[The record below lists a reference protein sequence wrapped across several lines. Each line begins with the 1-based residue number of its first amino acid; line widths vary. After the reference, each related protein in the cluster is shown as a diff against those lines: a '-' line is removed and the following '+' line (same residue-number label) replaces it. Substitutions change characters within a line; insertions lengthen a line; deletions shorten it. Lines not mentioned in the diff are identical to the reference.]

1 MEITATGLKDDE
13 INITQF
19 SRKSIY
25 LVQRFLLFGN
35 SFVRRVI
42 GRGPP
47 DAGPLGRAGFQ
58 ESQGQ
63 HPDCIVSHP
72 CDCVAKLLSKPGV

>member
-47 DAGPLGRAGFQ
+47 FQ